1 MTDEPE
7 MDRDAAEAG
16 SPAPDPGTTEAVRC
30 ADCARSDSLVTDLDP
45 VDRMPIPVEAVA
57 GFPDGVPR
65 ARGLDRR
72 AFLRTGVLGLAS
84 VYAAS
89 KIDWTR
95 AYEAAVAEGAS
106 PANQVVMIYLNGG
119 NDGLNTIVPI
129 ADYAAYTA
137 ARPNLARAQGPSV
150 AGPGGRVGS
159 TVMPG
164 TGGAHA
170 WANVGVSG
178 VGNNNDTKGFDTLWG
193 DGSGGAT
200 SDLAVWPAADY
211 TPANRSHFD
220 SRDYWF
226 AGALQKMTTGWL
238 GRWLDL
244 YGSTDN
250 PLQAV
255 SIDST
260 ISKQIRSAR
269 APVSAVRSLNG
280 VEFRVDNVATTLVN
294 TTEQMAPVAAVPV
307 GKGNDGLAR
316 SRETYGR
323 TVQVSRS
330 LRSLAGAPVAAGYPQ
345 SDLST
350 RLQLAAI
357 LLSANLG
364 VKVITLD
371 WGSLDT
377 HGNQLASQDP
387 QLTTLSRALAAFKDD
402 LTARGIEGRVMTVV
416 FSEFGRRVASNNT
429 GTDHGAGGLM
439 MAMGSSV
446 VGGMRGRLPGAP
458 DPVPGRPAGDDRL
471 PGRVQLGRLR
481 VARRRPGRGDP
492 GRALPPRGAAGRV
505 RPPARIAGVLI
516 AVSLLAAATAVAAP
530 RVHRLTLPPPP
541 PLPTSLAVDEDEW
554 TVIPSK
560 RVVAAGP
567 VTLRVYN
574 RGMDDHDLS
583 LVDATGALHRIYLAP
598 GTSSEIQATLTPGTW
613 KIWCSLF
620 AGTPDSHELFGMVST
635 IEARIDPA
643 HNYRPARRALAKRGL
658 ARH

>member
-7 MDRDAAEAG
+7 MDRGAAEPG

-150 AGPGGRVGS
+150 AGPGGQVGS
-159 TVMPG
+159 TVMLG

-170 WANVGVSG
+170 WANVGVAG
-178 VGNNNDTKGFDTLWG
+178 VGNNNGTKGFDTLWG

-371 WGSLDT
+371 WGSFDT

-446 VGGMRGRLPGAP
+446 VGGMRGAFPGLQTLYQ
-458 DPVPGRPAGDDRL
+458 GD
-471 PGRVQLGRLR
+471 LR
-481 VARRRPGRGDP
+481 VTTDFRAVYSSVVSEWLGGDP
-492 GRALPPRGAAGRV
+492 GA
-505 RPPARIAGVLI
+505 
-516 AVSLLAAATAVAAP
+516 
-530 RVHRLTLPPPP
+530 
-541 PLPTSLAVDEDEW
+541 
-554 TVIPSK
+554 VIPG
-560 RVVAAGP
+560 GP
-567 VTLRVYN
+567 FPL
-574 RGMDDHDLS
+574 GGP
-583 LVDATGALHRIYLAP
+583 LVG
-598 GTSSEIQATLTPGTW
+598 
-613 KIWCSLF
+613 
-620 AGTPDSHELFGMVST
+620 
-635 IEARIDPA
+635 
-643 HNYRPARRALAKRGL
+643 
-658 ARH
+658 

>member
-1 MTDEPE
+1 MTDDAE
-7 MDRDAAEAG
+7 MDRGAAEPAAG
-16 SPAPDPGTTEAVRC
+16 APDPGTAEAVRC

-65 ARGLDRR
+65 AKGLDRR

-84 VYAAS
+84 IYAAS

-95 AYEAAVAEGAS
+95 AYEAAVAEAAS
-106 PANQVVMIYLNGG
+106 PANQLVMIYLNGG

-129 ADYAAYTA
+129 ADYDAYTA
-137 ARPNLARAQGPSV
+137 ARPNLARGQGPSV
-150 AGPGGRVGS
+150 PGGRVGS

-170 WANVGVSG
+170 WANVCVSG
-178 VGNNNDTKGFDTLWG
+178 AGNNNDTRGFDTLWG
-193 DGSGGAT
+193 DGSGGAG

-260 ISKQIRSAR
+260 ISKQIRAAR

-280 VEFRVDNVATTLVN
+280 VEFRVDNVATNLVN

-316 SRETYGR
+316 SRETYAR

-330 LRSLAGAPVAAGYPQ
+330 LRTLVGAPVAAGYPQ
-345 SDLST
+345 SDLSN

-387 QLTTLSRALAAFKDD
+387 QLTTLSRALAAFRAD

-429 GTDHGAGGLM
+429 GTDHGAGGLV

-446 VGGMRGRLPGAP
+446 RGGFRGEFPGL
-458 DPVPGRPAGDDRL
+458 RTLYQGD
-471 PGRVQLGRLR
+471 LR
-481 VARRRPGRGDP
+481 VTTDFRAVYSSVVSEWLGGDP
-492 GRALPPRGAAGRV
+492 AA
-505 RPPARIAGVLI
+505 
-516 AVSLLAAATAVAAP
+516 
-530 RVHRLTLPPPP
+530 
-541 PLPTSLAVDEDEW
+541 
-554 TVIPSK
+554 VIPG
-560 RVVAAGP
+560 GP
-567 VTLRVYN
+567 FTL
-574 RGMDDHDLS
+574 GGP
-583 LVDATGALHRIYLAP
+583 LVG
-598 GTSSEIQATLTPGTW
+598 
-613 KIWCSLF
+613 
-620 AGTPDSHELFGMVST
+620 
-635 IEARIDPA
+635 
-643 HNYRPARRALAKRGL
+643 
-658 ARH
+658 

>member
-1 MTDEPE
+1 MTDELDI
-7 MDRDAAEAG
+7 DRDGAG
-16 SPAPDPGTTEAVRC
+16 PAPPGSDPGTTEAVRC
-30 ADCARSDSLVTDLDP
+30 ADCARSDSRVTDLDP
-45 VDRMPIPVEAVA
+45 VDRMPIPVEAMA

-65 ARGLDRR
+65 AKGMDRR

-95 AYEAAVAEGAS
+95 AYEAAVAEAAS
-106 PANQVVMIYLNGG
+106 PANQVVMLYLNGG

-129 ADYAAYTA
+129 SDYAAYNA

-150 AGPGGRVGS
+150 AGGRVGS

-178 VGNNNDTKGFDTLWG
+178 VGNNNDTRGFDTIWG
-193 DGSGGAT
+193 DGSGGPG

-244 YGSTDN
+244 YGSPDN

-255 SIDST
+255 SIDSS
-260 ISKQIRSAR
+260 ISKQIRASR
-269 APVSAVRSLNG
+269 VPVSAVRSLNG
-280 VEFRVDNVATTLVN
+280 VEFRVDGVATSLVN
-294 TTEQMAPVAAVPV
+294 TTEQMAPVAAVPA
-307 GKGNDGLAR
+307 GTGNDGLAR

-330 LRSLAGAPVAAGYPQ
+330 LRSLAGAPAAGGYPP

-357 LLSANLG
+357 LLQANLG
-364 VKVITLD
+364 VKVITID

-387 QLTTLSRALAAFKDD
+387 QLTTLSRALAAFRDD

-446 VGGMRGRLPGAP
+446 RGGMRGAFPGLSQLYN
-458 DPVPGRPAGDDRL
+458 GD
-471 PGRVQLGRLR
+471 LR
-481 VARRRPGRGDP
+481 VTTDFRGVYSSVISEWLGGDP
-492 GRALPPRGAAGRV
+492 AA
-505 RPPARIAGVLI
+505 
-516 AVSLLAAATAVAAP
+516 
-530 RVHRLTLPPPP
+530 
-541 PLPTSLAVDEDEW
+541 
-554 TVIPSK
+554 VIPG
-560 RVVAAGP
+560 GP
-567 VTLRVYN
+567 FPL
-574 RGMDDHDLS
+574 GGP
-583 LVDATGALHRIYLAP
+583 LVG
-598 GTSSEIQATLTPGTW
+598 
-613 KIWCSLF
+613 
-620 AGTPDSHELFGMVST
+620 
-635 IEARIDPA
+635 
-643 HNYRPARRALAKRGL
+643 
-658 ARH
+658 

>member
-1 MTDEPE
+1 M
-7 MDRDAAEAG
+7 
-16 SPAPDPGTTEAVRC
+16 
-30 ADCARSDSLVTDLDP
+30 
-45 VDRMPIPVEAVA
+45 
-57 GFPDGVPR
+57 PR

-106 PANQVVMIYLNGG
+106 PANQVVMIFLNGG

-159 TVMPG
+159 TVMLG

-260 ISKQIRSAR
+260 SA
-269 APVSAVRSLNG
+269 A
-280 VEFRVDNVATTLVN
+280 
-294 TTEQMAPVAAVPV
+294 
-307 GKGNDGLAR
+307 
-316 SRETYGR
+316 
-323 TVQVSRS
+323 QVI
-330 LRSLAGAPVAAGYPQ
+330 G
-345 SDLST
+345 
-350 RLQLAAI
+350 LQLAIDISKIA
-357 LLSANLG
+357 ARG
-364 VKVITLD
+364 VVV
-371 WGSLDT
+371 LDT
-377 HGNQLASQDP
+377 AGRHREAGSRQSPGN
-387 QLTTLSRALAAFKDD
+387 
-402 LTARGIEGRVMTVV
+402 
-416 FSEFGRRVASNNT
+416 
-429 GTDHGAGGLM
+429 
-439 MAMGSSV
+439 
-446 VGGMRGRLPGAP
+446 
-458 DPVPGRPAGDDRL
+458 
-471 PGRVQLGRLR
+471 
-481 VARRRPGRGDP
+481 VARRR
-492 GRALPPRGAAGRV
+492 
-505 RPPARIAGVLI
+505 
-516 AVSLLAAATAVAAP
+516 SAT
-530 RVHRLTLPPPP
+530 R
-541 PLPTSLAVDEDEW
+541 
-554 TVIPSK
+554 
-560 RVVAAGP
+560 
-567 VTLRVYN
+567 
-574 RGMDDHDLS
+574 
-583 LVDATGALHRIYLAP
+583 ATGARRRRHR
-598 GTSSEIQATLTPGTW
+598 
-613 KIWCSLF
+613 
-620 AGTPDSHELFGMVST
+620 
-635 IEARIDPA
+635 
-643 HNYRPARRALAKRGL
+643 ARRRAQRRARG
-658 ARH
+658 

>member
-1 MTDEPE
+1 MADELDI
-7 MDRDAAEAG
+7 DRDGAEPAAPG
-16 SPAPDPGTTEAVRC
+16 PDPGTNEAVRC
-30 ADCARSDSLVTDLDP
+30 ADCARSDSRVTDLDP
-45 VDRMPIPVEAVA
+45 VNRMPIPVEAVA

-65 ARGLDRR
+65 AKGMDRR

-95 AYEAAVAEGAS
+95 AYEAAVAEAAS
-106 PANQVVMIYLNGG
+106 PANQVVMLYLNGG

-129 ADYAAYTA
+129 SDYAAYTA

-170 WANVGVSG
+170 WANVCVSG
-178 VGNNNDTKGFDTLWG
+178 AGNNNDARGLDTLWG
-193 DGSGGAT
+193 DGSGGPG

-226 AGALQKMTTGWL
+226 AGALQKMATGWL

-244 YGSTDN
+244 YGSADN

-255 SIDST
+255 SIDSS
-260 ISKQIRSAR
+260 ISKQIRASK

-280 VEFRVDNVATTLVN
+280 VEFRVNGVATNLVN
-294 TTEQMAPVAAVPV
+294 TTEQMAPVAAVPA
-307 GKGNDGLAR
+307 GRGNDGLAR
-316 SRETYGR
+316 SRQTYAR

-330 LRSLAGAPVAAGYPQ
+330 LRSLAGAPVTAGYPQ

-364 VKVITLD
+364 VKVITID

-387 QLTTLSRALAAFKDD
+387 QLVTLSRALAAFRDD
-402 LTARGIEGRVMTVV
+402 LVARGIEGRVMTVV

-446 VGGMRGRLPGAP
+446 RGGMRGAFPGLSQLYN
-458 DPVPGRPAGDDRL
+458 GD
-471 PGRVQLGRLR
+471 LR
-481 VARRRPGRGDP
+481 VTTDFRAVYSSVISEWLGGDP
-492 GRALPPRGAAGRV
+492 GA
-505 RPPARIAGVLI
+505 
-516 AVSLLAAATAVAAP
+516 
-530 RVHRLTLPPPP
+530 
-541 PLPTSLAVDEDEW
+541 
-554 TVIPSK
+554 VIPG
-560 RVVAAGP
+560 GP
-567 VTLRVYN
+567 FPL
-574 RGMDDHDLS
+574 GGP
-583 LVDATGALHRIYLAP
+583 LVG
-598 GTSSEIQATLTPGTW
+598 
-613 KIWCSLF
+613 
-620 AGTPDSHELFGMVST
+620 
-635 IEARIDPA
+635 
-643 HNYRPARRALAKRGL
+643 
-658 ARH
+658 

>member
-1 MTDEPE
+1 MADELDI
-7 MDRDAAEAG
+7 DRDGAE
-16 SPAPDPGTTEAVRC
+16 PAVPGPDPGTGEAIRC
-30 ADCARSDSLVTDLDP
+30 ADCARSDSRVTDLDP

-65 ARGLDRR
+65 ARGMDRR

-95 AYEAAVAEGAS
+95 AYEAAVAEAAS
-106 PANQVVMIYLNGG
+106 PANQVVMLYLNGG

-129 ADYAAYTA
+129 SDYAAYTA
-137 ARPNLARAQGPSV
+137 ARPNLARAQGPSM
-150 AGPGGRVGS
+150 AGGTVGS

-170 WANVGVSG
+170 WANVCISG
-178 VGNNNDTKGFDTLWG
+178 AGNNNDTRGFDTLWG
-193 DGSGGAT
+193 DGSGGPG

-226 AGALQKMTTGWL
+226 AGALQKMATGWL

-244 YGSTDN
+244 YGSADN

-255 SIDST
+255 SIDSS
-260 ISKQIRSAR
+260 ISKQIRASK

-280 VEFRVDNVATTLVN
+280 VEFRVDGVATNLVN
-294 TTEQMAPVAAVPV
+294 TTEQMAPVAAVPA

-316 SRETYGR
+316 SRQTYSR

-330 LRSLAGAPVAAGYPQ
+330 LRSLAGAPVTAGYPQ

-364 VKVITLD
+364 VKVITID

-387 QLTTLSRALAAFKDD
+387 QLVTLSRALAAFRDD
-402 LTARGIEGRVMTVV
+402 LVARGIEGRVMTVV

-446 VGGMRGRLPGAP
+446 RGGMRGAFPGLSQLYN
-458 DPVPGRPAGDDRL
+458 GD
-471 PGRVQLGRLR
+471 LR
-481 VARRRPGRGDP
+481 VTTDFRAVYTSVISEWLGGDP
-492 GRALPPRGAAGRV
+492 GA
-505 RPPARIAGVLI
+505 
-516 AVSLLAAATAVAAP
+516 
-530 RVHRLTLPPPP
+530 
-541 PLPTSLAVDEDEW
+541 
-554 TVIPSK
+554 VIPG
-560 RVVAAGP
+560 GP
-567 VTLRVYN
+567 FPL
-574 RGMDDHDLS
+574 GGP
-583 LVDATGALHRIYLAP
+583 LVG
-598 GTSSEIQATLTPGTW
+598 
-613 KIWCSLF
+613 
-620 AGTPDSHELFGMVST
+620 
-635 IEARIDPA
+635 
-643 HNYRPARRALAKRGL
+643 
-658 ARH
+658 